1 MATMAVM
8 EGRHSDLMSG
18 LWTMGVYTLKIFM
31 DSIYN
36 RWVGGAQCTL
46 PTLVI
51 ISPVAFS
58 METV

>member
-1 MATMAVM
+1 MAIMAVM
-8 EGRHSDLMSG
+8 EGRHSDLLSG
-18 LWTMGVYTLKIFM
+18 LWTMSVYPLKIFI

-51 ISPVAFS
+51 ISQVAFS
-58 METV
+58 MEII